1 VYDFSGKVAIVT
13 GAATGLGEAIAV
25 RLFDQGAAVVVA
37 GRDEKGG
44 RAVADRLDPSGQRA
58 TAIVADVRDHL
69 AMKNLVDRTVERFG
83 ALHFAVN
90 NAGITGPHGIAV
102 PDYAIEDWNDII
114 ATDLGGVFFGLKYEI
129 PAIIRSGGGAIV
141 NMSSANGVVGVA
153 GLAAYTAAKHGII
166 GLTRSAALEFADKGV
181 RINALGPGYVDTP
194 RMRETPE
201 DALKEIAAAHPMGRM
216 ARTDE
221 VASLVAFLLSDDS
234 SFVTGAFYP
243 MDGGYTAR

>member
-25 RLFDQGAAVVVA
+25 RLSDQGAAVVVA

-102 PDYAIEDWNDII
+102 PD
-114 ATDLGGVFFGLKYEI
+114 
-129 PAIIRSGGGAIV
+129 
-141 NMSSANGVVGVA
+141 
-153 GLAAYTAAKHGII
+153 
-166 GLTRSAALEFADKGV
+166 
-181 RINALGPGYVDTP
+181 
-194 RMRETPE
+194 
-201 DALKEIAAAHPMGRM
+201 
-216 ARTDE
+216 
-221 VASLVAFLLSDDS
+221 
-234 SFVTGAFYP
+234 
-243 MDGGYTAR
+243 